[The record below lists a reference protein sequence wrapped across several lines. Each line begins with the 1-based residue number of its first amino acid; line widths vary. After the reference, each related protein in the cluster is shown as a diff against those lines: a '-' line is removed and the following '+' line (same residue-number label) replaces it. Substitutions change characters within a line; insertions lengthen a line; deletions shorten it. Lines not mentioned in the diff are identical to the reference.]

1 MSDMFAKYTENAT
14 ASGAIPSEELCR
26 CFSLS
31 EILTATNNFDD
42 ASVIGIGGFGKVY
55 KGFIDNGTITVA
67 IKRLKDESKQGAK
80 EFWTKVKMLSK
91 LWHTHLVALIG
102 YCKECEEM
110 ILVYEYIAHGTLADH
125 LYKIR
130 TKESETSIPPLVWEQ
145 RLQICVGSARG
156 LDYLHMD
163 FGLSKSTTSQSMTH
177 VSTEL
182 KGTWGY
188 LDPHYFYTH
197 KLTTKLDV
205 YAFGVVLLEVLCG
218 RPPVDGRLEE
228 EQCSLVL
235 WAQHCIKKGTLDQL
249 IDPCLIGQMS
259 PQCLKLFVEVANHCL
274 HKRSKARPTMAE
286 VVGRLELALALHC
299 KGKTEGIVTKMLKGM
314 NQWSWEGNYNNWKSE
329 SEDNSSKSESEAKYN
344 HSKIGY
350 GAVVPFYKWGQD
362 IDYISIHSDSEGAGT
377 RSYSYRVRMRGS
389 CSAGQKVLA
398 SLIIRLA
405 LAETFC
411 LNCGI
416 LALDEPTTNLD
427 GPNAGSPAA
436 ALLSEAAH
444 TLNTCQTC
452 PPKPTE
458 NAAASGAIPSEEL
471 CRCFSLSEILTATN
485 HFDDASVIGIDR
497 GFGKVYKGSIDNGT
511 ITVAI
516 KRLKNESKQ
525 DFGLS
530 KSTTSQSM
538 THVSTELKGTRGYLD
553 PDYFYTHKLTT
564 KSDVYAFGVVLL
576 EVLCGR
582 PPVDGKLE
590 EEQISLVLWAQH
602 CIKKGKHER
611 IVDPFLF
618 EQMSSQCLKLFVEVA
633 NHCLHKSSKARP
645 TMAEVVGRLESVLA
659 LHRKGKTEG
668 IVTKIVKG
676 MNQWW
681 SWEGKYNNSKSES
694 EKGNSSKSE
703 SEAKDNSSKSESP
716 KSECEENDNCPK
728 MYKGFIDRGTHAVAI
743 KITDNA
749 VSRMRSQICHGHV
762 NSLIGFCIFN
772 NCKWIHVYDYMA
784 NRSLKDHIYQTG
796 KYSLAWKKRLEI
808 CIDAARGLQYL
819 HAGGV
824 LKAGVLI
831 KPSKILLDEKWVAKI
846 QINFSP
852 EVVPTKLDTTQFDYF
867 TNGKTRGNSKASG
880 INRDETKRPSMDN
893 LLESLLCAFQLQ
905 EDWEKQVQM
914 GGDELPGVDQSL
926 QLLFN

>member
-1 MSDMFAKYTENAT
+1 
-14 ASGAIPSEELCR
+14 
-26 CFSLS
+26 
-31 EILTATNNFDD
+31 
-42 ASVIGIGGFGKVY
+42 
-55 KGFIDNGTITVA
+55 
-67 IKRLKDESKQGAK
+67 
-80 EFWTKVKMLSK
+80 
-91 LWHTHLVALIG
+91 
-102 YCKECEEM
+102 
-110 ILVYEYIAHGTLADH
+110 
-125 LYKIR
+125 
-130 TKESETSIPPLVWEQ
+130 
-145 RLQICVGSARG
+145 
-156 LDYLHMD
+156 
-163 FGLSKSTTSQSMTH
+163 
-177 VSTEL
+177 
-182 KGTWGY
+182 
-188 LDPHYFYTH
+188 
-197 KLTTKLDV
+197 
-205 YAFGVVLLEVLCG
+205 
-218 RPPVDGRLEE
+218 
-228 EQCSLVL
+228 
-235 WAQHCIKKGTLDQL
+235 
-249 IDPCLIGQMS
+249 
-259 PQCLKLFVEVANHCL
+259 
-274 HKRSKARPTMAE
+274 
-286 VVGRLELALALHC
+286 
-299 KGKTEGIVTKMLKGM
+299 
-314 NQWSWEGNYNNWKSE
+314 
-329 SEDNSSKSESEAKYN
+329 
-344 HSKIGY
+344 
-350 GAVVPFYKWGQD
+350 
-362 IDYISIHSDSEGAGT
+362 
-377 RSYSYRVRMRGS
+377 
-389 CSAGQKVLA
+389 
-398 SLIIRLA
+398 
-405 LAETFC
+405 
-411 LNCGI
+411 
-416 LALDEPTTNLD
+416 
-427 GPNAGSPAA
+427 
-436 ALLSEAAH
+436 
-444 TLNTCQTC
+444 
-452 PPKPTE
+452 
-458 NAAASGAIPSEEL
+458 
-471 CRCFSLSEILTATN
+471 
-485 HFDDASVIGIDR
+485 
-497 GFGKVYKGSIDNGT
+497 
-511 ITVAI
+511 
-516 KRLKNESKQ
+516 
-525 DFGLS
+525 
-530 KSTTSQSM
+530 M

-582 PPVDGKLE
+582 PPVDVKLE

-716 KSECEENDNCPK
+716 KSESEENDNCPK
-728 MYKGFIDRGTHAVAI
+728 SESKREFRCFSLAEIQAATKYFSKDLLIAHGGSKVYKGFIDRGTHAVAI

-749 VSRMRSQICHGHV
+749 VSKMHSQICHGHV

-784 NRSLKDHIYQTG
+784 NRSLQDHIYG
-796 KYSLAWKKRLEI
+796 KGKHSLVWKKRLEI

-819 HAGGV
+819 HAGGL

-880 INRDETKRPSMDN
+880 INRLIYFDPKLFLYGVLTQNSVLYSFGIVLFEVVCANEQMLGRLTSHFGNDNIQWSAIDEVIDPYLIRQIAPKCLRAFLNIAYSCMHRDETKRPSMDN

-914 GGDELPGVDQSL
+914 GGDELPGIDQSL